1 MNVTAATFDE
11 CYAAALQAHMAGT
24 SRGSPDLAV
33 DLGREAVECGLG
45 TLDVGLAHEQ
55 AIARLT
61 PVASPAAGST
71 AVAPSAAEFLSGV
84 LSPFLS
90 ADLPALRAGASAI
103 DPQVPREQLLARID
117 AGTREL
123 EEAGL
128 TLRAREADLRRQIRE
143 HSALAEMSRAVASS
157 LNISEVFEHF
167 ADLLGRVLPFDRID
181 IVTVDHQRGVF
192 ADLYVYDRTM
202 PGWRQGETWP
212 LRNTLVE
219 SVIRSDSGVL
229 VSSSL
234 AQSPPGA
241 PHEGR
246 TFPERFPSVIG
257 VPLRRR
263 DEAIGALLV
272 RGSTV
277 DGYGRAHL
285 AFAERVGE
293 QIAGAITN
301 TRLHEETLRH
311 AEEAER
317 RGRLDAQN
325 RDLRRLN
332 AERTRFLSAISHEL
346 LTPLTIVR
354 SFVEL
359 LIDDPNDN
367 LTPEQREY
375 LDTIERH
382 TQQLQLTFSDLLDV
396 SRISAGAFRIRRA
409 RFDARLLFEEFR
421 RSYAPVVEA
430 RRQTLQIDSGT
441 RAIWFLGDRGRLTQ
455 VLSNLVGNAS
465 KYSPEGSPIEV
476 SARPDGDRLVVAVRD
491 QGIGISEGDQRKLF
505 VPFSR
510 VENETTGMV
519 GGSGLGLFIAKAIV
533 ELHGGEVRVDSEAGA
548 GTTVRFDMRGLLPEG
563 GHGAAEGAV
572 SGEEENRAET
582 HRQG

>member
-1 MNVTAATFDE
+1 MT
-11 CYAAALQAHMAGT
+11 GT
-24 SRGSPDLAV
+24 ERGGLDRAV
-33 DLGREAVECGLG
+33 KLGREAVECGLG

-55 AIARLT
+55 TVARLT
-61 PVASPAAGST
+61 PDASPAAGSGV
-71 AVAPSAAEFLSGV
+71 VASCAAEFLSSV

-90 ADLPALRAGASAI
+90 AAVPALRAGIAVI
-103 DPQVPREQLLARID
+103 DPQAPREQLLARID
-117 AGTREL
+117 VGTREL

-128 TLRAREADLRRQIRE
+128 TLCAREADLRRQIRE
-143 HSALAEMSRAVASS
+143 HSALAEMSNAVASS
-157 LNISEVFEHF
+157 LDIGEVFEHF

-219 SVIRSDSGVL
+219 SVIRSGSGVL
-229 VSSSL
+229 INSSL
-234 AQSPPGA
+234 PQGPAGTPS
-241 PHEGR
+241 EGR

-263 DEAIGALLV
+263 NEAIGALLV

-277 DGYGRAHL
+277 DGYGQTHL
-285 AFAERVGE
+285 AFAERVGT

-301 TRLHEETLRH
+301 ARLHEETLRH

-317 RGRLDAQN
+317 RARLGAQN
-325 RDLRRLN
+325 RDLRDLN

-375 LDTIERH
+375 LETIERH
-382 TQQLQLTFSDLLDV
+382 TQRLRLTFSDLLDV
-396 SRISAGAFRIRRA
+396 SRISAGAFKIKRT
-409 RFDARLLFEEFR
+409 RFDVRLLLEEFR

-430 RRQTLQIDSGT
+430 RRQTLEIDPGA
-441 RAIWFLGDRGRLTQ
+441 RVLWFQGDGGRLTQ

-465 KYSPEGSPIEV
+465 KYSPEGSRIEV
-476 SARPDGDRLVVAVRD
+476 SARPEGDRLVVAVRD
-491 QGIGISEGDQRKLF
+491 QGIGISEEDQRKLF
-505 VPFSR
+505 TPFSR
-510 VENETTGMV
+510 VENEMTGMV
-519 GGSGLGLFIAKAIV
+519 GGSGLGLFIARAIV
-533 ELHGGEVRVDSEAGA
+533 DLHGGGIEVDSEVGA
-548 GTTVRFDMRGLLPEG
+548 GTTVRFYVRGLLPERG
-563 GHGAAEGAV
+563 QGAEEGVAAD
-572 SGEEENRAET
+572 EEDENRAGTRE
-582 HRQG
+582 QG